1 MRILVLSDLH
11 ANATALNAALA
22 AAQGRWEQIVCL
34 GDVVGYGPDPNEVT
48 SKIRELGAQTIRG
61 NHDKAATGLMA
72 TDDFN
77 PVAKAAVDWTRS
89 QLSPDNL
96 KWLTDL
102 PHGPLEVSGIALVH
116 GALQDEDEYVFTPEQ
131 ALEGLLDSAAVVTF
145 FGHTHHQG
153 GFSYSNAGNQLEML
167 NLRPRFSESFTALR
181 LSEGSRYLLNPGSIG
196 QPRDGDSRAGF
207 AIADLEH
214 SVVEFW
220 RVPYD
225 IAAVQSRMRAARL
238 PEALVQ
244 RLSLGR

>member
-1 MRILVLSDLH
+1 
-11 ANATALNAALA
+11 
-22 AAQGRWEQIVCL
+22 VCL

-48 SKIRELGAQTIRG
+48 SKIRQLGAQTIRG
-61 NHDKAATGLMA
+61 NHDKAATGLMV

-96 KWLTDL
+96 KWLTEL
-102 PHGPLEVSGIALVH
+102 PHGPLQTDGIVLVH
-116 GALQDEDEYVFTPEQ
+116 GAFQDEDEYVFTPAQ
-131 ALEGLLDSAAVVTF
+131 ALEGLLDSAARVTF

-153 GFSYSNAGNQLEML
+153 GFSYTNASNNLEIL
-167 NLRPRFSESFTALR
+167 SLRPRTSELFAALR
-181 LSEGSRYLLNPGSIG
+181 TTTETRYLLNPGSIG
-196 QPRDGDSRAGF
+196 QPRDGDPRAGF

-214 SVVEFW
+214 DVVEFW
-220 RVPYD
+220 RVSYD